1 MPTAMPTMPPSA
13 IGVSNTREA
22 PYFACSP
29 SVQRNTPPK

>member
-1 MPTAMPTMPPSA
+1 MPIAAPTMPPSA
-13 IGVSNTREA
+13 IGASNTREV

>member
-1 MPTAMPTMPPSA
+1 MPMAAPTMPLSA
-13 IGVSNTREA
+13 IGESNTREV

>member
-1 MPTAMPTMPPSA
+1 MPIATPTRPPSA
-13 IGVSNTREA
+13 IGVSNTREV